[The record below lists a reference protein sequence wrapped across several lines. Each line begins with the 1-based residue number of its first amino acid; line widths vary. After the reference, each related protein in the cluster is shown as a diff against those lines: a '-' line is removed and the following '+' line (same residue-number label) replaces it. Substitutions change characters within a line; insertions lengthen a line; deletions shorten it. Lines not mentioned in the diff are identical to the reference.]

1 MLPGDQ
7 HKKNENDRVVA
18 QWASLFRTCREIKS
32 INAVTPRLLVIHD
45 ILRFI
50 NLKGESEL
58 DGSLE
63 LTWGSGGGGLF
74 VVGGSIPSCCAP
86 SGGFICPEGDK
97 PSLVNPNSCKLP
109 TRG

>member
-7 HKKNENDRVVA
+7 HKKNEYDRVVA
-18 QWASLFRTCREIKS
+18 QWASLFQTCREIKS
-32 INAVTPRLLVIHD
+32 TNAVTPQLLVIHD

-50 NLKGESEL
+50 NPKGESEL

-63 LTWGSGGGGLF
+63 LTWGSGGGLF

-86 SGGFICPEGDK
+86 SGVFICPGG
-97 PSLVNPNSCKLP
+97 PNLP
-109 TRG
+109 L

>member
-18 QWASLFRTCREIKS
+18 QRASLFRTCREIKS
-32 INAVTPRLLVIHD
+32 INAVTPRLLVIRD
-45 ILRFI
+45 ILRFN

-63 LTWGSGGGGLF
+63 LTWGAGGYLSFGALSQ
-74 VVGGSIPSCCAP
+74 VVT
-86 SGGFICPEGDK
+86 
-97 PSLVNPNSCKLP
+97 L
-109 TRG
+109 